1 MNSITENTRFS
12 WTVVG
17 SVLFLAFGLGIGFN
31 QLQAVADDTDK
42 NTEDIREL
50 EKLPLV
56 LENLAN
62 AVDRLAE
69 KVDEI
74 DGS

>member
-1 MNSITENTRFS
+1 MNSITEDTRFS

-17 SVLFLAFGLGIGFN
+17 SVLVLAFSLGIGFN
-31 QLQAVADDTDK
+31 QLQAVADDTDE

-62 AVDRLAE
+62 AVENLAE

-74 DGS
+74 DG

>member
-1 MNSITENTRFS
+1 MNSITEDTRFS

-17 SVLFLAFGLGIGFN
+17 SVLVLAFGLGIGFN
-31 QLQAVADDTDK
+31 QLQAVASDTEE

-74 DGS
+74 DG